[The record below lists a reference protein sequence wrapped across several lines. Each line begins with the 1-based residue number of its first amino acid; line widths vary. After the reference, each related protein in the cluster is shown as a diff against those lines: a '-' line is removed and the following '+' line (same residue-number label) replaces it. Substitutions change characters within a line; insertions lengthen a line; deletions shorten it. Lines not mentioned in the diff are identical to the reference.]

1 MKIRFTL
8 FLLLS
13 FTVLQINAQQH
24 SPTAGLTEIAVNALH
39 ISVDSFEELQEV
51 DWSEIREIFR
61 ENQPDEIITIGF
73 SLKEQT
79 QRKDYRMDSFEFT
92 LKGKTEEVES
102 MISKTKRII
111 ASLAGNE

>member
-13 FTVLQINAQQH
+13 FTILQINAQRQ
-24 SPTAGLTEIAVNALH
+24 SPASRQTEIAINALH
-39 ISVDSFEELQEV
+39 ITVDSFEELQDV

-61 ENQPDEIITIGF
+61 DNKSDEIISIGF
-73 SLKEQT
+73 SLKDQI
-79 QRKDYRMDSFEFT
+79 QRNNYTMDSFEFT

-111 ASLAGNE
+111 ASLAENQ